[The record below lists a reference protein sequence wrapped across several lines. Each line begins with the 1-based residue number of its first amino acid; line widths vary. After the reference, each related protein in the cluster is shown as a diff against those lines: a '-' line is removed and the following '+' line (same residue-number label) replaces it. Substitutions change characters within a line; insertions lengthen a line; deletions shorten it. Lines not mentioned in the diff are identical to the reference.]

1 MITCIHTYE
10 SLENRI
16 SIIIILERKNKMK
29 KAKQFLFTPLT
40 ICMTTCIMIYSAFI
54 FTICAVNS
62 DDSVSEDIMNI
73 EELQP
78 MRAGTGDQY
87 ANRYFETLAQ
97 AQAYYGRDFT
107 YTACT
112 PFNQAPG
119 CYGGY
124 WSDGG
129 TYNYYYTFSD
139 GSRCYIHVG
148 V

>member
-1 MITCIHTYE
+1 MITWIHTYE

-87 ANRYFETLAQ
+87 ADRHFATLAQ
-97 AQAYYGRDFT
+97 AQAYYGTAFT

-112 PFNQAPG
+112 PFYKAPG
-119 CYGGY
+119 CYGSY
-124 WSDGG
+124 WSEGG